1 MLRDYNPYY
10 NIGPGDFIKEELEAR
25 GWLQTDFADI
35 LGMSK
40 KTINKLI
47 NNKQSITIDTAKLLS
62 KAFGQSPQYWIN
74 LDTNYRLRLEDN
86 TLLEDSIEIKANIYK
101 YMPINEMFKKDW
113 IKSVETVEKLKDVVK
128 KFWGIKEVDFTFLDN
143 QFLPNFRKSEAYQ
156 KFNQYYAL
164 TWFQMAKNC
173 AKKYHVDTF
182 NKNKLTSLSLRIT
195 EFSNME
201 NGVEIFLTELNKC
214 GIKFFVLSHLQKTYT
229 DGASFFDESNPT
241 IIHTCRHDRID
252 NFWFTIAHEI
262 GHILLHMN
270 NKEQFFIDESNRI
283 TTDEEKEAD
292 VYALKIFKEDEIL
305 RFFNRTSTHISKRS
319 IITCSVM
326 LKINEAIIVGVLQHH
341 KKLPI
346 THLNKFKTNASN
358 YIPNKY
364 FAENKSDS

>member
-10 NIGPGDFIKEELEAR
+10 NIGPGDFIKEELEVR
-25 GWLQTDFADI
+25 GWLQTDLADI

-86 TLLEDSIEIKANIYK
+86 TLLEDDIEVKAKIRN
-101 YMPINEMFKKDW
+101 YMPINEMFKKGW
-113 IKSVETVEKLKDVVK
+113 IKSVETTEELKDVVK
-128 KFWGIKEVDFTFLDN
+128 KFWGIKKVDFTFLDI
-143 QFLPNFRKSEAYQ
+143 QILPNFRKSEVYQ

-173 AKKYHVDTF
+173 AKKYHVDTY
-182 NKNKLTSLSLRIT
+182 NKNKLKSLSLRII

-229 DGASFFDESNPT
+229 DGASFFDESNPAM
-241 IIHTCRHDRID
+241 
-252 NFWFTIAHEI
+252 FTIAHEI

-270 NKEQFFIDESNRI
+270 NKEKFFIDESNRI

-341 KKLPI
+341 KKLPL
-346 THLNKFKTNASN
+346 THLNKFKTTVLNH
-358 YIPNKY
+358 IPNKY
-364 FAENKSDS
+364 FAEKKSDS